1 MKKIIY
7 LTSLALALSFNVNAS
22 FANHDI
28 DNLSADVAIEKL
40 QQGNE
45 RFMKSHSKHP
55 DESKKRRKEMLKGQH
70 PFVVILSCSDSRV
83 PLEIIFDQ
91 GIGDLFEIRNAGNV
105 LNEHVI
111 GSIEYAV
118 MHCGVKLIV
127 IMGHQDCGAIAA
139 TLSGVSETK
148 YIKALE
154 DSIQPAIEDC
164 KEKGIEV
171 NSDNVVKAHV
181 MQDIKELLEQDTEL
195 VKYMKDHDVKIVP
208 AYYHLDSG
216 KVEFLNQ
223 ETVEEVI
230 NKE

>member
-1 MKKIIY
+1 MKKT
-7 LTSLALALSFNVNAS
+7 LCAFGVLFALSFNMNAVL
-22 FANHDI
+22 ANTNI
-28 DNLSADVAIEKL
+28 DNLSAKDAIQKL
-40 QQGNE
+40 KDGNK
-45 RFMKSHSKHP
+45 RFVKVKSQHP
-55 DESKKRRKEMLKGQH
+55 DESKERRNEMLKGQH

-83 PLEIIFDQ
+83 PPELIFDQ
-91 GIGDLFEIRNAGNV
+91 GLGDIFEIRNAGNV

-154 DSIQPAIEDC
+154 DSIKPAIDDC
-164 KEKGIEV
+164 KEQGLEI

-181 MQDIKELLEQDTEL
+181 MQDIEELMAQDTEL
-195 VKYMKDHDVKIVP
+195 VKYMKEHDVKIVP

-216 KVEFLNQ
+216 KVDFMKL
-223 ETVEEVI
+223 
-230 NKE
+230 KK

>member
-1 MKKIIY
+1 MKKT
-7 LTSLALALSFNVNAS
+7 LCAFGVLFALSFNMNAVL
-22 FANHDI
+22 ANTNI
-28 DNLSADVAIEKL
+28 DNLSAKDAIQKL
-40 QQGNE
+40 KDGNK
-45 RFMKSHSKHP
+45 RFVKAKSQHP
-55 DESKKRRKEMLKGQH
+55 NESKERRDEMLKGQH

-83 PLEIIFDQ
+83 PPELIFDQ
-91 GIGDLFEIRNAGNV
+91 GLGDIFEIRNAGNV

-154 DSIQPAIEDC
+154 DSIKPAIDDC
-164 KEKGIEV
+164 KEQGLEI

-181 MQDIKELLEQDTEL
+181 MQDIEELMAQDNEL
-195 VKYMKDHDVKIVP
+195 VKYMKDNDVKIVP

-216 KVEFLNQ
+216 KVDFIKL
-223 ETVEEVI
+223 
-230 NKE
+230 KK

>member
-1 MKKIIY
+1 MKKT
-7 LTSLALALSFNVNAS
+7 LCAFGVLFALSFNMNAVL
-22 FANHDI
+22 ANTNI
-28 DNLSADVAIEKL
+28 DNLSAKDAIQKL
-40 QQGNE
+40 KDGNK
-45 RFMKSHSKHP
+45 RFATAKSQHP
-55 DESKKRRKEMLKGQH
+55 DESKERRNEMLKGQH

-83 PLEIIFDQ
+83 PPELIFDQ
-91 GIGDLFEIRNAGNV
+91 GLGDIFEIRNAGNV

-154 DSIQPAIEDC
+154 DSIKPAIDDC
-164 KEKGIEV
+164 KKQGLEI

-181 MQDIKELLEQDTEL
+181 MQDIEELMAQDTEL
-195 VKYMKDHDVKIVP
+195 VKYMKEHDVKIVP

-216 KVEFLNQ
+216 KVDFMKL
-223 ETVEEVI
+223 
-230 NKE
+230 KK

>member
-1 MKKIIY
+1 MKKT
-7 LTSLALALSFNVNAS
+7 LCAFGVLFALSFNMNAVL
-22 FANHDI
+22 ANTNI
-28 DNLSADVAIEKL
+28 DNLSAKDAIQKL
-40 QQGNE
+40 KDGNK
-45 RFMKSHSKHP
+45 RFVKAKSQHP
-55 DESKKRRKEMLKGQH
+55 DESKERRNEMLKGQH

-83 PLEIIFDQ
+83 PPELIFDQ
-91 GIGDLFEIRNAGNV
+91 GLGDIFEIRNAGNV

-154 DSIQPAIEDC
+154 DSIKPAIDDC
-164 KEKGIEV
+164 KKQGLEI

-181 MQDIKELLEQDTEL
+181 MQDIEELMAQDTEL
-195 VKYMKDHDVKIVP
+195 VKYMKEHDVKIVP

-216 KVEFLNQ
+216 KVDFMKL
-223 ETVEEVI
+223 
-230 NKE
+230 KK